1 MKEKTMSFEERLYDA
16 MWAQDSIMLIRMK
29 EKSPEELKH
38 RIDFC
43 AQLWNDGRCFK
54 QDSNNPFDLKLY
66 RDENCDESEE
76 IKEAAR
82 QLIAEFR
89 QKTVDRWLKTI
100 SHDDAQRII
109 DVLDHDPDFMAH
121 SDASITFNGVKLPL
135 KDFAKRWNKANGAEQ
150 YPDEVYVKPND
161 NDFIW

>member
-1 MKEKTMSFEERLYDA
+1 MKEKTTMSFEERLYDA

-29 EKSPEELKH
+29 EKNPEELKR

-54 QDSNNPFDLKLY
+54 QVSNNPFDFKLY

-89 QKTVDRWLKTI
+89 EKTVDKWLETI
-100 SHDDAQRII
+100 PHDDAQRII
-109 DVLDHDPDFMAH
+109 DVLDHDPNFTH
-121 SDASITFNGVKLPL
+121 SDASITYNNVTLAL
-135 KDFAKRWNKANGAEQ
+135 NDFAERWNEVNGAEQ
-150 YPDEVYVKPND
+150 YPDKVYVKPND
-161 NDFIW
+161 NDFSW